1 MSFSLWLISLNINA
15 LRVHPYC
22 GKLAGFPSF
31 YGWIIL
37 HYVCVY
43 NIFFT
48 RLSVDGHIGC
58 LHVIA
63 IVNNASVNIGV
74 HISLQIVIS
83 FPSDIYP
90 EVILLDHKAVLFL
103 IFWGTSILFAMVA
116 APIYNPRSSAQE
128 FPFLHILTSIRC
140 PLSFW

>member
-1 MSFSLWLISLNINA
+1 M
-15 LRVHPYC
+15 
-22 GKLAGFPSF
+22 
-31 YGWIIL
+31 
-37 HYVCVY
+37 CVY

-103 IFWGTSILFAMVA
+103 IF
-116 APIYNPRSSAQE
+116 
-128 FPFLHILTSIRC
+128 
-140 PLSFW
+140 